1 MAPARAHPAPVRR
14 SSGRGAV
21 PSGAVR
27 RWWRRRS
34 HLGTHLVLL
43 LLSLITVT
51 PYLWL
56 LSTSLKHRTEVF
68 TPTPRWIPWPLNPA
82 NYAEVF
88 DRAPFGLYLLNTLL
102 VVSGILAVQL
112 VTITLAAYVFARR
125 RFPGQTILFVLFL
138 VQMMIPIHAT
148 FLPNFLTLRSL
159 DLLNTRVAMML
170 PFFASGYGTF
180 LLRQAFKQIPRDLED
195 AAVLDGCGGLQFL
208 WHVLIPLARPS
219 LVAFALISLVSHW
232 NDYLWPLIVTDTP
245 DVRTLTIGL
254 GMFVQQE
261 SGADWTLLMAATAF
275 VTAPLMVIFLIF
287 QRRFIES
294 FMFSGLKG

>member
-1 MAPARAHPAPVRR
+1 MALGQRL
-14 SSGRGAV
+14 RG
-21 PSGAVR
+21 
-27 RWWRRRS
+27 WNRRRR
-34 HLGTHLVLL
+34 LNPLLTHLVLGL
-43 LLSLITVT
+43 VSLVTVT

-56 LSTSLKHRTEVF
+56 LSTSLKLRTEVF
-68 TPTPRWIPWPLNPA
+68 TPTPKWIPWPINFG

-88 DRAPFGLYLLNTLL
+88 DRAPFGIFLVNTVI

-112 VTITLAAYVFARR
+112 VTVTLAAYVFARR
-125 RFPGQTILFVLFL
+125 RFRGMDVLFL
-138 VQMMIPIHAT
+138 LFLIQMMIPIHAT
-148 FLPNFLTLRSL
+148 FLPNFLTLQSL

-195 AAVLDGCGGLQFL
+195 AAVIDGCGGLRFL
-208 WHVLIPLARPS
+208 WHILIPLAKPT

-287 QRRFIES
+287 QRKFIES

>member
-1 MAPARAHPAPVRR
+1 VTAAASALLR
-14 SSGRGAV
+14 
-21 PSGAVR
+21 AVR
-27 RWWRRRS
+27 RHR
-34 HLGTHLVLL
+34 LATHLVLAVVAL
-43 LLSLITVT
+43 LTAT

-56 LSTSLKHRTEVF
+56 LSTSLKLRTEVF
-68 TPTPRWIPWPLNPA
+68 TATPQWIPWPPNLD
-82 NYAEVF
+82 NYREVF
-88 DRAPFGLYLLNTLL
+88 DRAPFVLYLLNTVI
-102 VVSGILAVQL
+102 VVAGILAVQL

-125 RFPGQTILFVLFL
+125 RFRGQGVLFVLFL

-148 FLPNFLTLRSL
+148 FLPNFLTLRRL

-180 LLRQAFKQIPRDLED
+180 LLRQAFKQVPRDLED
-195 AAVLDGCGGLQFL
+195 AAVMDGCGGLRFL
-208 WHVLIPLARPS
+208 WHVLVPLARPT
-219 LVAFALISLVSHW
+219 LVAFGLISLVSHW

-275 VTAPLMVIFLIF
+275 VTAPLMGFFLVF
-287 QRRFIES
+287 QRQFIES
-294 FMFSGLKG
+294 FMFTGLKS

>member
-1 MAPARAHPAPVRR
+1 MTAGEQLRIWN
-14 SSGRGAV
+14 
-21 PSGAVR
+21 R
-27 RWWRRRS
+27 RWRLDRPA
-34 HLGTHLVLL
+34 THLTLGLFALV
-43 LLSLITVT
+43 TVT
-51 PYLWL
+51 PYLWV
-56 LSTSLKHRTEVF
+56 LSTSLKLRTEVF
-68 TPTPRWIPWPLNPA
+68 TPTPEWIPWPINFG

-88 DRAPFGLYLLNTLL
+88 DRAPFGVFLINTII

-112 VTITLAAYVFARR
+112 VTVTLAAYVFARR
-125 RFPGQTILFVLFL
+125 KFRGADILFLLFL
-138 VQMMIPIHAT
+138 IQMMIPIHAT
-148 FLPNFLTLRSL
+148 FLPNFLTLKSL

-195 AAVLDGCGGLQFL
+195 AAVIDGCGGLRFL
-208 WHVLIPLARPS
+208 WHVLIPLAKPS

-261 SGADWTLLMAATAF
+261 SGADWTLLMAATVF
-275 VTAPLMVIFLIF
+275 VTAPLMGIFLVF
-287 QRRFIES
+287 QRKFIES

>member
-1 MAPARAHPAPVRR
+1 MRICERFR
-14 SSGRGAV
+14 TL
-21 PSGAVR
+21 
-27 RWWRRRS
+27 RRR
-34 HLGTHLVLL
+34 LGLDRLATHLVL
-43 LLSLITVT
+43 SLCALVTVT

-56 LSTSLKHRTEVF
+56 LTTSLKFRTDVF
-68 TPTPRWIPWPLNPA
+68 TPTPQWIPWPMNFG

-88 DRAPFGLYLLNTLL
+88 ERAPFGIFLVNTI
-102 VVSGILAVQL
+102 VVVTGILAVQL
-112 VTITLAAYVFARR
+112 LTVTLAAYVFARR
-125 RFPGQTILFVLFL
+125 KFRGANVFFLLFL
-138 VQMMIPIHAT
+138 IQMMIPIHAT
-148 FLPNFLTLRSL
+148 FLPNFLTLRTL
-159 DLLNTRVAMML
+159 DLLNTRLAMML

-195 AAVLDGCGGLQFL
+195 AAVIDGCGGIRFL
-208 WHVLIPLARPS
+208 WHVLFPLAKPT
-219 LVAFALISLVSHW
+219 LVAFGLISLVSHW

-275 VTAPLMVIFLIF
+275 VTAPLLVIFLIF

>member
-1 MAPARAHPAPVRR
+1 MALRKRLAHLP
-14 SSGRGAV
+14 
-21 PSGAVR
+21 
-27 RWWRRRS
+27 
-34 HLGTHLVLL
+34 THLVLGSI
-43 LLSLITVT
+43 SLVAVT

-56 LSTSLKHRTEVF
+56 LSTSLKFPKEVF
-68 TPTPRWIPWPLNPA
+68 TPTPRWIPWPVNFG

-88 DRAPFGLYLLNTLL
+88 DRAPFGVFLVNTVL
-102 VVSGILAVQL
+102 VVTGILAVQL

-125 RFPGQTILFVLFL
+125 TFRGQSLLFGLFL
-138 VQMMIPIHAT
+138 IQMMIPIHAT
-148 FLPNFLTLRSL
+148 FVPNFLTLRNL

-180 LLRQAFKQIPRDLED
+180 LLRQAFRQIPQDLED
-195 AAVLDGCGGLQFL
+195 AAVIDGCGGLRFL
-208 WHVLIPLARPS
+208 WHVLVPLARPT
-219 LVAFALISLVSHW
+219 LVAFGLISLVSHW

-287 QRRFIES
+287 QRKFIES

>member
-1 MAPARAHPAPVRR
+1 MTIAEQLRIW
-14 SSGRGAV
+14 S
-21 PSGAVR
+21 R
-27 RWWRRRS
+27 RWRVDR
-34 HLGTHLVLL
+34 LTTHLTLGLFALV
-43 LLSLITVT
+43 TVT

-56 LSTSLKHRTEVF
+56 LSTSLKLRTEVF
-68 TPTPRWIPWPLNPA
+68 TPTPKWIPWPINLA
-82 NYAEVF
+82 NYGEVF
-88 DRAPFGLYLLNTLL
+88 DRAPFVMFLFNTII
-102 VVSGILAVQL
+102 VVTGILAVQL
-112 VTITLAAYVFARR
+112 VTVTLAAYAFARR
-125 RFPGQTILFVLFL
+125 RFRGADFLFL
-138 VQMMIPIHAT
+138 LFLIQMMIPIHAT
-148 FLPNFLTLRSL
+148 FLPNFLTLRNL

-195 AAVLDGCGGLQFL
+195 AAVIDGCGGLRFL
-208 WHVLIPLARPS
+208 WHVLIPLAKPT
-219 LVAFALISLVSHW
+219 LVAFGLISLVSHW

-275 VTAPLMVIFLIF
+275 VTAPLMVIFLVF
-287 QRRFIES
+287 QRKFIES

>member
-1 MAPARAHPAPVRR
+1 MTVGERVRIWNR
-14 SSGRGAV
+14 H
-21 PSGAVR
+21 
-27 RWWRRRS
+27 WRLDRLAS
-34 HLGTHLVLL
+34 HLTLGLFALV
-43 LLSLITVT
+43 TVT
-51 PYLWL
+51 PYLWV
-56 LSTSLKHRTEVF
+56 LSTSLKLRTEVF
-68 TPTPRWIPWPLNPA
+68 TPTPKWIPWPINLG

-88 DRAPFGLYLLNTLL
+88 DRAPFGMFLVNTII

-112 VTITLAAYVFARR
+112 VMVTLAAYVFARR
-125 RFPGQTILFVLFL
+125 RFRGANFIFLLFL
-138 VQMMIPIHAT
+138 IQMMIPIHAT
-148 FLPNFLTLRSL
+148 FLPNFLTLRNL
-159 DLLNTRVAMML
+159 NLLNTRVAMML

-195 AAVLDGCGGLQFL
+195 AAVIDGCGGLRFL
-208 WHVLIPLARPS
+208 WHVLIPLAKPT
-219 LVAFALISLVSHW
+219 LVAFGLISLVSHW

-275 VTAPLMVIFLIF
+275 VTAPLLGIFLVF
-287 QRRFIES
+287 QRKFIES

>member
-1 MAPARAHPAPVRR
+1 MPFGEQVQIW
-14 SSGRGAV
+14 S
-21 PSGAVR
+21 R
-27 RWWRRRS
+27 RWRLNRLAT
-34 HLGTHLVLL
+34 HMTLGVFALV
-43 LLSLITVT
+43 TVT

-56 LSTSLKHRTEVF
+56 LSTSLKLRTEVF
-68 TPTPRWIPWPLNPA
+68 TPTPKWIPWPINFG

-88 DRAPFGLYLLNTLL
+88 DRAPFGIFLVNTII
-102 VVSGILAVQL
+102 VVCGILAVQL
-112 VTITLAAYVFARR
+112 VTVTLAAYVFARR
-125 RFPGQTILFVLFL
+125 NFRGTDILFLLFL
-138 VQMMIPIHAT
+138 IQMMIPIHAT
-148 FLPNFLTLRSL
+148 FLPNFLTLRNL
-159 DLLNTRVAMML
+159 DLLNTRVAMMV

-195 AAVLDGCGGLQFL
+195 AAVIDGCGGLRFL
-208 WHVLIPLARPS
+208 WHVLIPLAKPT
-219 LVAFALISLVSHW
+219 LVAFGLISLVSHW

-275 VTAPLMVIFLIF
+275 VTAPLMGIFLIF
-287 QRRFIES
+287 QRKFIES

>member
-1 MAPARAHPAPVRR
+1 MIAERV
-14 SSGRGAV
+14 GMWK
-21 PSGAVR
+21 R
-27 RWWRRRS
+27 RWRPHR
-34 HLGTHLVLL
+34 LATHLTLGLFALV
-43 LLSLITVT
+43 TVT

-56 LSTSLKHRTEVF
+56 LCTSLKFRTEVF
-68 TPTPRWIPWPLNPA
+68 TATPQWIPWPINFG

-88 DRAPFGLYLLNTLL
+88 DRAPFGIFLVNTVI
-102 VVSGILAVQL
+102 VVCGILAVQL
-112 VTITLAAYVFARR
+112 VTVTLAAYVFARR
-125 RFPGQTILFVLFL
+125 RFRGADFLFL
-138 VQMMIPIHAT
+138 LFLIQMMIPIHAT
-148 FLPNFLTLRSL
+148 FLPNFLTLRAL

-180 LLRQAFKQIPRDLED
+180 LLRQAFKQVPRDLED
-195 AAVLDGCGGLQFL
+195 AAVIDGCGGVRFL
-208 WHVLIPLARPS
+208 WHVLIPLAKPT
-219 LVAFALISLVSHW
+219 LLAFGLISLVSHW

-275 VTAPLMVIFLIF
+275 VTAPLLGIFLVF

>member
-1 MAPARAHPAPVRR
+1 MSWRGRVAR
-14 SSGRGAV
+14 
-21 PSGAVR
+21 
-27 RWWRRRS
+27 WNRRRRLNP
-34 HLGTHLVLL
+34 LGTHLVVGLCAL
-43 LLSLITVT
+43 VTVT

-56 LSTSLKHRTEVF
+56 LSTSLKLKTEVF
-68 TPTPRWIPWPLNPA
+68 TATPRWIPWPINWG

-88 DRAPFGLYLLNTLL
+88 DRAPFGTFLVNTVI
-102 VVSGILAVQL
+102 VVSGILAAQL
-112 VTITLAAYVFARR
+112 VTVTLAAYVFARR
-125 RFPGQTILFVLFL
+125 PFRGSGLLFVLFL
-138 VQMMIPIHAT
+138 VQMMIPIQAT

-180 LLRQAFKQIPRDLED
+180 LLRQAFKQVPRELED
-195 AAVLDGCGGLQFL
+195 AAVMDGCGGPRFL
-208 WHVLIPLARPS
+208 WHVLIPLARPT
-219 LVAFALISLVSHW
+219 LVAFGLISLVSHW
-232 NDYLWPLIVTDTP
+232 NDYLWPLIVTDTN

-275 VTAPLMVIFLIF
+275 VTAPLMLIFLVF
-287 QRRFIES
+287 QRKFIES

>member
-1 MAPARAHPAPVRR
+1 MSLVERA
-14 SSGRGAV
+14 
-21 PSGAVR
+21 R
-27 RWWRRRS
+27 RWTRRRR
-34 HLGTHLVLL
+34 LNLLPTHLILGLVALV
-43 LLSLITVT
+43 TVT

-56 LSTSLKHRTEVF
+56 LSTSLKFKTEVF
-68 TPTPRWIPWPLNPA
+68 TPTPQWIPWPINPG

-88 DRAPFGLYLLNTLL
+88 DRAPFGLFLINTII
-102 VVSGILAVQL
+102 VVTGILVVQL
-112 VTITLAAYVFARR
+112 VTVTLAAYVFARR
-125 RFPGQTILFVLFL
+125 QFRGANVLFLLFL

-180 LLRQAFKQIPRDLED
+180 LLRQAFKQIPRDLEA
-195 AAVLDGCGGLQFL
+195 AAVIDGCGGLRFL
-208 WHVLIPLARPS
+208 WHVLIPLARPT
-219 LVAFALISLVSHW
+219 LVAFGLISLVSHW

-275 VTAPLMVIFLIF
+275 VTAPLLLIFLVF
-287 QRRFIES
+287 QRKFVES

>member
-1 MAPARAHPAPVRR
+1 MSFGEQVRIL
-14 SSGRGAV
+14 
-21 PSGAVR
+21 
-27 RWWRRRS
+27 RWR
-34 HLGTHLVLL
+34 LGLDRLATHLVL
-43 LLSLITVT
+43 SLCALVTVM

-56 LSTSLKHRTEVF
+56 LTTSLKFRTDVF
-68 TPTPRWIPWPLNPA
+68 TPTPKWIPWPINFG

-88 DRAPFGLYLLNTLL
+88 ERAPFGTFLINTII
-102 VVSGILAVQL
+102 VVTGILAVQL
-112 VTITLAAYVFARR
+112 VTVTLAAYVFARR
-125 RFPGQTILFVLFL
+125 KFRGADILFLLFL
-138 VQMMIPIHAT
+138 IQMMIPIHAT

-180 LLRQAFKQIPRDLED
+180 LLRQSFKQIPRDLED
-195 AAVLDGCGGLQFL
+195 AAVIDGCGGIRFL
-208 WHVLIPLARPS
+208 WHVLVPLAKPT
-219 LVAFALISLVSHW
+219 LVAFGLISLVSHW

-275 VTAPLMVIFLIF
+275 VTAPLLAIFLIF

>member
-1 MAPARAHPAPVRR
+1 MGRR
-14 SSGRGAV
+14 LNPLATHV
-21 PSGAVR
+21 T
-27 RWWRRRS
+27 
-34 HLGTHLVLL
+34 LGVFSLV
-43 LLSLITVT
+43 TVT

-56 LSTSLKHRTEVF
+56 LSTSLKFKTEVF
-68 TPTPRWIPWPLNPA
+68 TPTPQWLPWPINFG

-88 DRAPFGLYLLNTLL
+88 DRAPFGIFLINTII
-102 VVSGILAVQL
+102 VVTGILAVQL
-112 VTITLAAYVFARR
+112 VTVTLAAYVFARR
-125 RFPGQTILFVLFL
+125 QFRGATVLFLLFL

-148 FLPNFLTLRSL
+148 FLPNFLTLRSV

-180 LLRQAFKQIPRDLED
+180 LLRQAFKQVPREVED
-195 AAVLDGCGGLQFL
+195 AAVIDGCSGLRFL
-208 WHVLIPLARPS
+208 WHVLIPLARPT
-219 LVAFALISLVSHW
+219 LVAFGLISLVSHW

-261 SGADWTLLMAATAF
+261 SGADWTLLMAATVF
-275 VTAPLMVIFLIF
+275 VTAPLLVIFLVF
-287 QRRFIES
+287 QRKFVES

>member
-1 MAPARAHPAPVRR
+1 MTLGQRLAR
-14 SSGRGAV
+14 
-21 PSGAVR
+21 
-27 RWWRRRS
+27 WTRRRR
-34 HLGTHLVLL
+34 LNPIATHLVLGL
-43 LLSLITVT
+43 VSLVTVT

-56 LSTSLKHRTEVF
+56 LSTSLKLRTEVF
-68 TPTPRWIPWPLNPA
+68 TPTPQWIPWPVNLG

-88 DRAPFGLYLLNTLL
+88 DRAPFGIFLVNTVL

-112 VTITLAAYVFARR
+112 VTVTLAAYVFARR
-125 RFPGQTILFVLFL
+125 RFRGADLLFLLFL

-159 DLLNTRVAMML
+159 DLLNTRVAMMM

-180 LLRQAFKQIPRDLED
+180 LLRQAFRQVPRELED
-195 AAVLDGCGGLQFL
+195 AAVMDGCGGLRFL
-208 WHVLIPLARPS
+208 WHVLVPLARPT
-219 LVAFALISLVSHW
+219 LVAFGLISLVSHW

-275 VTAPLMVIFLIF
+275 VTAPLLGIFLVF
-287 QRRFIES
+287 QRKFIES

>member
-1 MAPARAHPAPVRR
+1 MAFLERVR
-14 SSGRGAV
+14 SWD
-21 PSGAVR
+21 R
-27 RWWRRRS
+27 RWRLNRLGI
-34 HLGTHLVLL
+34 HLALGLFALV
-43 LLSLITVT
+43 TAT

-56 LSTSLKHRTEVF
+56 LSTSLKVRTEVF
-68 TPTPRWIPWPLNPA
+68 TPTPQWIPWPINLG

-88 DRAPFGLYLLNTLL
+88 ARAPFGLFLLNTII
-102 VVSGILAVQL
+102 VVTGILAVQL
-112 VTITLAAYVFARR
+112 LTVTLAAYVFARR
-125 RFPGQTILFVLFL
+125 KFRGANVLFL
-138 VQMMIPIHAT
+138 LFLIQMMIPIHAT
-148 FLPNFLTLRSL
+148 FLPNFLTLRNL

-180 LLRQAFKQIPRDLED
+180 LLRQAFRQIPRDLED
-195 AAVLDGCGGLQFL
+195 AAVIDGCGGLRFL
-208 WHVLIPLARPS
+208 WYVLVPLARPT
-219 LVAFALISLVSHW
+219 LVAFGLISLVSHW

-275 VTAPLMVIFLIF
+275 VTAPLMVIFLVF

>member
-1 MAPARAHPAPVRR
+1 MTI
-14 SSGRGAV
+14 GEQLGIWN
-21 PSGAVR
+21 R
-27 RWWRRRS
+27 RWRLDR
-34 HLGTHLVLL
+34 LATHLTLGL
-43 LLSLITVT
+43 FALITVT

-56 LSTSLKHRTEVF
+56 LSTSLKLRTEVF
-68 TPTPRWIPWPLNPA
+68 TPTPEWIPWPINFG

-88 DRAPFGLYLLNTLL
+88 DRAPFGTFLVNTVI
-102 VVSGILAVQL
+102 VVCGILAVQL
-112 VTITLAAYVFARR
+112 VTVTLAAYVFARR
-125 RFPGQTILFVLFL
+125 KFRGADILFLLFL
-138 VQMMIPIHAT
+138 IQMMIPIHAT
-148 FLPNFLTLRSL
+148 FLPNFLTLKSL

-180 LLRQAFKQIPRDLED
+180 LLRQAFKQVPRDLED
-195 AAVLDGCGGLQFL
+195 AAVIDGCGGLRFL
-208 WHVLIPLARPS
+208 WHVLIPLAKPT

-261 SGADWTLLMAATAF
+261 SGADWTLLMAATVF
-275 VTAPLMVIFLIF
+275 VTAPLMGIFLVF
-287 QRRFIES
+287 QRKFIES

>member
-1 MAPARAHPAPVRR
+1 MMIGGWLRLWNRR
-14 SSGRGAV
+14 FRLDRLA
-21 PSGAVR
+21 
-27 RWWRRRS
+27 
-34 HLGTHLVLL
+34 THLTLGLFALV
-43 LLSLITVT
+43 TVT

-56 LSTSLKHRTEVF
+56 LSTSLKFRTEVF
-68 TPTPRWIPWPLNPA
+68 TPTPKWIPWPINLG
-82 NYAEVF
+82 NYGEVF
-88 DRAPFGLYLLNTLL
+88 DRAPFGIFLVNTI
-102 VVSGILAVQL
+102 VVVCGILAVQL

-125 RFPGQTILFVLFL
+125 KFRGADLLFLLFL

-180 LLRQAFKQIPRDLED
+180 LLRQAFKQVPRDLED
-195 AAVLDGCGGLQFL
+195 AAVIDGCGGLQFL
-208 WHVLIPLARPS
+208 WHVLIPLAKPT

-261 SGADWTLLMAATAF
+261 SGADWTLLMAATVF
-275 VTAPLMVIFLIF
+275 VTAPLMGIFLVF
-287 QRRFIES
+287 QRRFVES

>member
-1 MAPARAHPAPVRR
+1 MTVGERVR
-14 SSGRGAV
+14 V
-21 PSGAVR
+21 WNR
-27 RWWRRRS
+27 RFRLHR
-34 HLGTHLVLL
+34 LATHLT
-43 LLSLITVT
+43 LSLVTLVTVT

-56 LSTSLKHRTEVF
+56 LSTSLKLRTEVF
-68 TPTPRWIPWPLNPA
+68 TPTPKWLPWPVNFA

-88 DRAPFGLYLLNTLL
+88 DRAPFGIFLINTII
-102 VVSGILAVQL
+102 VVTGILAVQL
-112 VTITLAAYVFARR
+112 LTVTLAAYVFARR
-125 RFPGQTILFVLFL
+125 KFRGADVLFL
-138 VQMMIPIHAT
+138 LFLIQMMIPIHAT
-148 FLPNFLTLRSL
+148 FLPNFLTLRNL

-195 AAVLDGCGGLQFL
+195 AAVIDGCGGLRFL
-208 WHVLIPLARPS
+208 RHVLLPLAKPT
-219 LVAFALISLVSHW
+219 LIAFALISLVSHW

-275 VTAPLMVIFLIF
+275 VTAPLMVIFLVF

>member
-1 MAPARAHPAPVRR
+1 MTVDEKFRIW
-14 SSGRGAV
+14 S
-21 PSGAVR
+21 R
-27 RWWRRRS
+27 RWRLD
-34 HLGTHLVLL
+34 HLATHLILGLFALV
-43 LLSLITVT
+43 TVT

-56 LSTSLKHRTEVF
+56 LSTSLKLRTEVF
-68 TPTPRWIPWPLNPA
+68 TPTPKWIPWPINFA
-82 NYAEVF
+82 NYGEVF
-88 DRAPFGLYLLNTLL
+88 DRAPFGIFLANTVI

-112 VTITLAAYVFARR
+112 LTVTLAAYVFARR
-125 RFPGQTILFVLFL
+125 KFRGADILFLLFL
-138 VQMMIPIHAT
+138 VQMMIPIQAT
-148 FLPNFLTLRSL
+148 FLPNFLTLKSL

-195 AAVLDGCGGLQFL
+195 AAVIDGCGGLRFL
-208 WHVLIPLARPS
+208 WHVLIPLARPT
-219 LVAFALISLVSHW
+219 LVAFGLISLVSHW

-275 VTAPLMVIFLIF
+275 VTAPLMVIFLVF
-287 QRRFIES
+287 QRKFIES

>member
-1 MAPARAHPAPVRR
+1 MAVGEQVRIWN
-14 SSGRGAV
+14 
-21 PSGAVR
+21 R
-27 RWWRRRS
+27 RYELSR
-34 HLGTHLVLL
+34 LATHLTLGLFALV
-43 LLSLITVT
+43 TVT

-56 LSTSLKHRTEVF
+56 LSTSLKLRTEVF
-68 TPTPRWIPWPLNPA
+68 TPTPKWIPWPINLD
-82 NYAEVF
+82 NYAEIF
-88 DRAPFGLYLLNTLL
+88 DRAPFGMFLVNTII
-102 VVSGILAVQL
+102 VVTGILAVQL

-125 RFPGQTILFVLFL
+125 KFRGADVLFL
-138 VQMMIPIHAT
+138 LFLIQMMIPIHAT
-148 FLPNFLTLRSL
+148 FLPNFLTLRNL

-195 AAVLDGCGGLQFL
+195 AAVIDGCGGLRFL
-208 WHVLIPLARPS
+208 WHVLIPLAKPT

-275 VTAPLMVIFLIF
+275 VTAPLMGIFLVF
-287 QRRFIES
+287 QRKFIES

>member
-1 MAPARAHPAPVRR
+1 MTAGEQVRIW
-14 SSGRGAV
+14 S
-21 PSGAVR
+21 R
-27 RWWRRRS
+27 RYGLSR
-34 HLGTHLVLL
+34 LATHLTLGLFALV
-43 LLSLITVT
+43 TVT

-56 LSTSLKHRTEVF
+56 LSTSLKLRTEVF
-68 TPTPRWIPWPLNPA
+68 TPTPKWIPWPINLG

-88 DRAPFGLYLLNTLL
+88 DRAPFGMFLVNTII
-102 VVSGILAVQL
+102 VVTGILAVQL

-125 RFPGQTILFVLFL
+125 KFRGADILFLLFL
-138 VQMMIPIHAT
+138 IQMMIPIHAT
-148 FLPNFLTLRSL
+148 FLPNFLTLRNL

-195 AAVLDGCGGLQFL
+195 AAVIDGCGGLRFL
-208 WHVLIPLARPS
+208 WHVLVPLAKPT

-275 VTAPLMVIFLIF
+275 VTAPLMAIFLVF
-287 QRRFIES
+287 QRNFIES

>member
-1 MAPARAHPAPVRR
+1 M
-14 SSGRGAV
+14 RGAKR
-21 PSGAVR
+21 AR
-27 RWWRRRS
+27 
-34 HLGTHLVLL
+34 LGTHVALL
-43 LLSLITVT
+43 LLTGVTVT

-56 LSTSLKHRTEVF
+56 LSTSLKERTAVF
-68 TPTPRWIPWPLNPA
+68 TPTPQWIPWPVNFG

-88 DRAPFGLYLLNTLL
+88 QRAPFALYLVNTLI

-125 RFPGQTILFVLFL
+125 RFPGRELLFGAFL
-138 VQMMIPIHAT
+138 LQMMIPIHAT
-148 FLPNFLTLRSL
+148 FVPNFLTLRTL
-159 DLLNTRVAMML
+159 DLLNTRLAMML

-180 LLRQAFKQIPRDLED
+180 HLRQTFRSIPRDLED
-195 AAVLDGCGGLQFL
+195 AAVLDGCGGIMFL
-208 WHVLIPLARPS
+208 WHVLLPLARPT
-219 LVAFALISLVSHW
+219 LVAFGLISLVSHW

-275 VTAPLMVIFLIF
+275 VTAPLMGIFLIF
-287 QRRFIES
+287 QRRFVES
-294 FMFSGLKG
+294 FMTSGLKG

>member
-1 MAPARAHPAPVRR
+1 MRMTIGEQVRIWNRRHRLSRPA
-14 SSGRGAV
+14 
-21 PSGAVR
+21 
-27 RWWRRRS
+27 
-34 HLGTHLVLL
+34 THLTLGLFTLV
-43 LLSLITVT
+43 TVT

-56 LSTSLKHRTEVF
+56 LSTSLKLRTEVF
-68 TPTPRWIPWPLNPA
+68 TPTPKWIPWPINLG

-88 DRAPFGLYLLNTLL
+88 DRAPFGIFLVNTIL
-102 VVSGILAVQL
+102 VVTGILSVQL
-112 VTITLAAYVFARR
+112 LTITLAAYVFARR
-125 RFPGQTILFVLFL
+125 KFRGADLLFL
-138 VQMMIPIHAT
+138 LFLIQMMIPIHAT
-148 FLPNFLTLRSL
+148 FLPNFLTLRNL

-195 AAVLDGCGGLQFL
+195 AAVIDGCGGLRFL
-208 WHVLIPLARPS
+208 WHVLVPLAKPT
-219 LVAFALISLVSHW
+219 LMAFALISLVSHW

-275 VTAPLMVIFLIF
+275 VTAPLMGIFLVF
-287 QRRFIES
+287 QRQFIES

>member
-1 MAPARAHPAPVRR
+1 MTV
-14 SSGRGAV
+14 GEQV
-21 PSGAVR
+21 QIWNR
-27 RWWRRRS
+27 RWRLD
-34 HLGTHLVLL
+34 HLATHMTLGLFALV
-43 LLSLITVT
+43 TVT

-56 LSTSLKHRTEVF
+56 LSTSLKLRTEVF
-68 TPTPRWIPWPLNPA
+68 TPTPKWIPWPINLG

-88 DRAPFGLYLLNTLL
+88 DRAPFGMFLVNTII
-102 VVSGILAVQL
+102 VVTGILAVQL
-112 VTITLAAYVFARR
+112 VTVTLAAYVFARR
-125 RFPGQTILFVLFL
+125 RFRGADLLFL
-138 VQMMIPIHAT
+138 LFLIQMMIPIHAT
-148 FLPNFLTLRSL
+148 FLPNFLTLRNL

-195 AAVLDGCGGLQFL
+195 AAVIDGCGGLRFL
-208 WHVLIPLARPS
+208 WHVLIPLAKPT
-219 LVAFALISLVSHW
+219 LVAFGLISLVSHW

-275 VTAPLMVIFLIF
+275 VTAPLMGVFLLF
-287 QRRFIES
+287 QRKFIES

>member
-1 MAPARAHPAPVRR
+1 MTAGEQVRLWSR
-14 SSGRGAV
+14 RYRLGRVA
-21 PSGAVR
+21 
-27 RWWRRRS
+27 
-34 HLGTHLVLL
+34 THLIVGLFAL
-43 LLSLITVT
+43 VTVT

-56 LSTSLKHRTEVF
+56 LSTSLKLRTEVF
-68 TPTPRWIPWPLNPA
+68 TPTPKWIPWPINLG

-88 DRAPFGLYLLNTLL
+88 DRAPFGVFLVNTII

-125 RFPGQTILFVLFL
+125 KFRGADILFLLFL
-138 VQMMIPIHAT
+138 IQMMVPIHAT
-148 FLPNFLTLRSL
+148 FLPNFLTLRNL

-195 AAVLDGCGGLQFL
+195 AAVIDGCGGLRFL
-208 WHVLIPLARPS
+208 WHVLVPLAKPT

-275 VTAPLMVIFLIF
+275 VTAPLMGIFLVF

>member
-1 MAPARAHPAPVRR
+1 MILVERVRI
-14 SSGRGAV
+14 
-21 PSGAVR
+21 
-27 RWWRRRS
+27 WNRRRRLNQLGL
-34 HLGTHLVLL
+34 HLTLGLFALV
-43 LLSLITVT
+43 TAT

-56 LSTSLKHRTEVF
+56 LSTSLKFRTEVF
-68 TPTPRWIPWPLNPA
+68 TPTPEWIPWPINLG

-88 DRAPFGLYLLNTLL
+88 ARAPFGMFLANTVI
-102 VVSGILAVQL
+102 VVTGILAVQL
-112 VTITLAAYVFARR
+112 VTVTLAAYVFARR
-125 RFPGQTILFVLFL
+125 RFRGANVLFL
-138 VQMMIPIHAT
+138 LFLIQMMIPIHAT
-148 FLPNFLTLRSL
+148 FLPNFLTLRNL

-180 LLRQAFKQIPRDLED
+180 LLRQAFKQVPRDLED
-195 AAVLDGCGGLQFL
+195 AAVIDGCGGLRFL
-208 WHVLIPLARPS
+208 WHVLIPLAKPT

-275 VTAPLMVIFLIF
+275 VTAPLMGIFLVF
-287 QRRFIES
+287 QRKFIES

>member
-1 MAPARAHPAPVRR
+1 MALGQRL
-14 SSGRGAV
+14 RG
-21 PSGAVR
+21 
-27 RWWRRRS
+27 WNRRRR
-34 HLGTHLVLL
+34 LNPLLTHLVLGL
-43 LLSLITVT
+43 VSLVTVT

-56 LSTSLKHRTEVF
+56 LSTSLKLRTEVF
-68 TPTPRWIPWPLNPA
+68 TPTPQWIPWPINLG

-88 DRAPFGLYLLNTLL
+88 DRAPFGTFLVNTVI
-102 VVSGILAVQL
+102 VVSGILVVQL
-112 VTITLAAYVFARR
+112 ITVTLAAYVFARR
-125 RFPGQTILFVLFL
+125 TFPGADLLFLLFL

-148 FLPNFLTLRSL
+148 FLPNFLTLRNL
-159 DLLNTRVAMML
+159 DLLNTRLAMMV

-180 LLRQAFKQIPRDLED
+180 LLRQAFKQVPRELED
-195 AAVLDGCGGLQFL
+195 AAVMDGCGGLRFL
-208 WHVLIPLARPS
+208 WHVLIPLAQPT
-219 LVAFALISLVSHW
+219 LVAFGLISLVSHW

-275 VTAPLMVIFLIF
+275 VTPPLLGIFLVF
-287 QRRFIES
+287 QRKFIES

>member
-1 MAPARAHPAPVRR
+1 VRTGSR
-14 SSGRGAV
+14 LGV
-21 PSGAVR
+21 
-27 RWWRRRS
+27 
-34 HLGTHLVLL
+34 HLG
-43 LLSLITVT
+43 LIALTGVTVT

-56 LSTSLKHRTEVF
+56 LSTSLKERTAVF
-68 TPTPRWIPWPLNPA
+68 TPTPQWLPWPVNFG
-82 NYAEVF
+82 NYVEVF
-88 DRAPFGLYLLNTLL
+88 QRAPFGLYLVNTLI

-125 RFPGQTILFVLFL
+125 RFPGRELLFGAFL
-138 VQMMIPIHAT
+138 LQMMIPIHAT
-148 FLPNFLTLRSL
+148 FVPNFLTLRTL
-159 DLLNTRVAMML
+159 DLLNTRLAMML

-180 LLRQAFKQIPRDLED
+180 LLRQAFRTVPRDLED
-195 AAVLDGCGGLQFL
+195 AAVLDGCGGLRFL
-208 WHVLIPLARPS
+208 WHVLLPLTRPT
-219 LVAFALISLVSHW
+219 LVAFGLISLVSHW

-287 QRRFIES
+287 QRRFVES
-294 FMFSGLKG
+294 FMTSGLKG

>member
-1 MAPARAHPAPVRR
+1 MTVGEQVRIW
-14 SSGRGAV
+14 S
-21 PSGAVR
+21 R
-27 RWWRRRS
+27 RWRLDR
-34 HLGTHLVLL
+34 LTTHLTLGVFALV
-43 LLSLITVT
+43 TVT

-56 LSTSLKHRTEVF
+56 LSTSLKLRTEVF
-68 TPTPRWIPWPLNPA
+68 TPTPKWIPWPINFG

-88 DRAPFGLYLLNTLL
+88 DRAPFGIFLVNTVI

-112 VTITLAAYVFARR
+112 VTVTLAAYVFARR
-125 RFPGQTILFVLFL
+125 KFRGSDLLFL
-138 VQMMIPIHAT
+138 LFLIQMMIPIHAT

-195 AAVLDGCGGLQFL
+195 AAVIDGCGGLRFL
-208 WHVLIPLARPS
+208 WHVLIPLAKPT
-219 LVAFALISLVSHW
+219 LVAFGLISLVSHW

-275 VTAPLMVIFLIF
+275 VTAPLMGIFLVF
-287 QRRFIES
+287 QRKFIES